1 MPAEEEPAAMESR
14 DLDGSPQQFCLR
26 WNNYQ
31 SNLANCFDQLL
42 QTESFVDVTLACDGQ
57 SLKAHKVV
65 LSACSPYFQSLF
77 MDNPCRHPIIIMRDI
92 KYCDLKAVVD
102 FMYRGEI
109 NVSQD
114 QITALLK
121 VAETLKIRGL
131 TDVSGEHAV
140 LRPGGGVEPRVP
152 KRPVSCD
159 TDTPAKAR
167 RCASSEHDRSPRGSP
182 GTPAA
187 GSDLPQAAAAP
198 GDPAAHGG
206 PSLAALHA
214 EDVDIRPGIA
224 EMIREEERAKLLEN
238 SHAWL
243 GASTSSIADSYQ
255 YQLQSM
261 WQKCWNTN
269 QSLVHNLRFRER
281 GPLKSWRPETMA
293 EAIFSV
299 LKEGLSLS
307 QAARKYDI
315 PYPTFVLYAN
325 RVHNMLGP
333 SADGGADLR
342 PKGRGR
348 PQRILLGVWPDEHI
362 RGVIRAVVFR
372 DTHAP
377 HAGHHIKEEVLP
389 VYPAITDGMAVQNAY
404 GAVACGNG
412 REGGVSPNA
421 AAAAAVAAVAHGL
434 RRQMCNMVVAA
445 QRPPD
450 HPPHLG
456 LPPLPLQSPRLPSP
470 LSAGLE
476 SPLCSPPP
484 PGHALEPPKPA
495 DPFRPFASPR
505 PDSRYGERD
514 VVAEITDMG
523 PPKTPIPIAKNGK
536 ELPSPVPVPV
546 KMEAP
551 PAETR
556 AENI

>member
-1 MPAEEEPAAMESR
+1 MPAEEEPAPMDAR
-14 DLDGSPQQFCLR
+14 DAADGSPQQFCLR

-42 QTESFVDVTLACDGQ
+42 QTESFVDVTLACEGR

-65 LSACSPYFQSLF
+65 LSACSPYFQTLF

-114 QITALLK
+114 QISALLK
-121 VAETLKIRGL
+121 VAETLKVRGL
-131 TDVSGEHAV
+131 TDVSGEPAV
-140 LRPGGGVEPRVP
+140 LRAGGAG
-152 KRPVSCD
+152 
-159 TDTPAKAR
+159 PA
-167 RCASSEHDRSPRGSP
+167 
-182 GTPAA
+182 GT
-187 GSDLPQAAAAP
+187 AAAAEARGTKRAGSHEPESP
-198 GDPAAHGG
+198 GQARRRVVDPGPLGAHGS
-206 PSLAALHA
+206 PDHLLPPDAPVPPPLHA
-214 EDVDIRPGIA
+214 DDVDIRPGIA

-372 DTHAP
+372 DTHA
-377 HAGHHIKEEVLP
+377 HSAHHIKEEVLP
-389 VYPAITDGMAVQNAY
+389 YPSITDGMTVGVPPNAY
-404 GAVACGNG
+404 GSVACGNG
-412 REGGVSPNA
+412 RDGGVSPNA

-450 HPPHLG
+450 HPPHLS

-470 LSAGLE
+470 MSAGLE

-505 PDSRYGERD
+505 PDSRYSERD
-514 VVAEITDMG
+514 SVADLTDMG
-523 PPKTPIPIAKNGK
+523 PPKTPVGIAKNGK
-536 ELPSPVPVPV
+536 DLASPLPV
-546 KMEAP
+546 KMELP
-551 PAETR
+551 PGEAR

>member
-1 MPAEEEPAAMESR
+1 MRCASTTPAFGCRCEPAAARAMPAEEEPAAMDGR
-14 DLDGSPQQFCLR
+14 DGADGSPQQFCLR

-42 QTESFVDVTLACDGQ
+42 QTESFVDVTLACEGQ

-65 LSACSPYFQSLF
+65 LSACSPYFQMLF
-77 MDNPCRHPIIIMRDI
+77 MENPCRHPIIIMRDI

-114 QITALLK
+114 QISALLK
-121 VAETLKIRGL
+121 VAEMLKIRGL
-131 TDVSGEHAV
+131 TDVSGDHAV
-140 LRPGGGVEPRVP
+140 LRPGGVEARTP
-152 KRPVSCD
+152 KRPTSRE
-159 TDTPAKAR
+159 PEPPSKAR
-167 RCASSEHDRSPRGSP
+167 RRSGERSPGPSP
-182 GTPAA
+182 RV
-187 GSDLPQAAAAP
+187 SPQAAGAELLPPAEAP
-198 GDPAAHGG
+198 AP
-206 PSLAALHA
+206 PLPLHA

-243 GASTSSIADSYQ
+243 GASTSSIAADSYQ

-333 SADGGADLR
+333 SADGGAGRADR
-342 PKGRGR
+342 GQRVRTGGVRQRARGR
-348 PQRILLGVWPDEHI
+348 SVAQRCRRRRRGRRGAWHPPPDVQHGS
-362 RGVIRAVVFR
+362 RRPATPGPPA
-372 DTHAP
+372 AP
-377 HAGHHIKEEVLP
+377 RTPAAPASVASPALAALRRIGIASVL
-389 VYPAITDGMAVQNAY
+389 
-404 GAVACGNG
+404 
-412 REGGVSPNA
+412 A
-421 AAAAAVAAVAHGL
+421 AAARPRA
-434 RRQMCNMVVAA
+434 RAA
-445 QRPPD
+445 QAR
-450 HPPHLG
+450 
-456 LPPLPLQSPRLPSP
+456 
-470 LSAGLE
+470 
-476 SPLCSPPP
+476 
-484 PGHALEPPKPA
+484 
-495 DPFRPFASPR
+495 
-505 PDSRYGERD
+505 
-514 VVAEITDMG
+514 
-523 PPKTPIPIAKNGK
+523 
-536 ELPSPVPVPV
+536 
-546 KMEAP
+546 
-551 PAETR
+551 
-556 AENI
+556 